1 MARPQDTL
9 GLPTWARV
17 ALLVAVAGLGVA
29 TWRWFSGTSVD
40 LEEFAASLTSHR
52 DEWYALPA
60 VILVFV
66 ALGLAMVPVLLLI
79 TATGIAFGP
88 VLGPLYAMLGSLAS
102 ASIGFAIGRW
112 VGPRRVEHWGGERI
126 QRVTRALKRNGTLAV
141 YLIRKVPA
149 PFTLV
154 NIVVG
159 ASTVRYRDFLVGTLL
174 GMLAIVVALAGFG
187 YQLTELLRDPSPEGL
202 MVASLFVLVPLTL
215 AWVINQALRR
225 AGPLE

>member
-1 MARPQDTL
+1 VARPQDTL
-9 GLPTWARV
+9 GLPAWSRV
-17 ALLVAVAGLGVA
+17 VLLVAVVGLGVA
-29 TWRWFSGTSVD
+29 AWRWLSETPVD
-40 LEEFAASLTSHR
+40 LQEFAASLTSHR
-52 DEWYALPA
+52 DAWYALPA
-60 VILVFV
+60 VILAFV

-112 VGPRRVEHWGGERI
+112 VGPRRVEYWGGERI
-126 QRVTRALKRNGTLAV
+126 RRVTGALRRNGTLAV

-187 YQLTELLRDPSPEGL
+187 YQLTELLREPSPQGL
-202 MVASLFVLVPLTL
+202 MVAGLFVLVPLTI
-215 AWVINQALRR
+215 AWIINRALRR
-225 AGPLE
+225 ARPLE